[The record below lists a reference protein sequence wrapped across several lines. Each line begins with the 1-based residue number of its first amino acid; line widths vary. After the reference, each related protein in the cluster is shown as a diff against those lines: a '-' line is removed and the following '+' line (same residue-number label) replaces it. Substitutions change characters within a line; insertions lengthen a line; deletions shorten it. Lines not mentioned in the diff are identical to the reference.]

1 MKFDFLKFEKQSTRV
16 YQDFFF
22 FFFKKQGNIEAKK
35 VFTMKPQLYFS
46 TTDSERR
53 KLLFKKC
60 KINTK
65 KLRTRLYDNQFE
77 D

>member
-1 MKFDFLKFEKQSTRV
+1 
-16 YQDFFF
+16 
-22 FFFKKQGNIEAKK
+22 
-35 VFTMKPQLYFS
+35 MKPQLYFS